1 MDYLQETQ
9 LRIFYLYK
17 TLAKP
22 NTHLF
27 IQFAMLL
34 DMFTGIIEGLGE
46 VRSITNLN
54 KELGRSADMRLKLKI
69 PERLLKGVKLGD
81 SMNLNGTCLTVMNK
95 RNQIIEFELVRETTK
110 TSRMGKLK
118 KGDLVNIEKSLRL
131 GDRLGGHIVLGHT
144 DGIGIIDAVKRKDTE
159 TRMWITCENHSL
171 MPYIAQKGSIAID
184 GISLTLNDVDG
195 KKNRFSVS
203 LIPFTLE
210 NTTLG
215 LKRRG
220 DLVNIEIDVLSRYVI
235 NYQNIGNN

>member
-1 MDYLQETQ
+1 
-9 LRIFYLYK
+9 
-17 TLAKP
+17 
-22 NTHLF
+22 
-27 IQFAMLL
+27 
-34 DMFTGIIEGLGE
+34 MFTGIIEGLGE

-95 RNQIIEFELVRETTK
+95 RNHMIEFELVRETTK
-110 TSRMGKLK
+110 TSSMGKLK
-118 KGDLVNIEKSLRL
+118 KGDLVNIERSLRV

-144 DGIGIIDAVKRKDTE
+144 DGIGIIDVVKRKDTE
-159 TRMWITCENHSL
+159 TRMWITYENHSL
-171 MPYIAQKGSIAID
+171 MPYVAQKGSIAID

>member
-1 MDYLQETQ
+1 M
-9 LRIFYLYK
+9 
-17 TLAKP
+17 AKP

-54 KELGRSADMRLKLKI
+54 KELGRSADIRLKLKI

-95 RNQIIEFELVRETTK
+95 RNQMLEFELVLETTK

-118 KGDLVNIEKSLRL
+118 KGDLVNIERSLRV

-144 DGIGIIDAVKRKDTE
+144 DGIGIIDVVKRKDTE
-159 TRMWITCENHSL
+159 TRMWITCEDHSL

>member
-1 MDYLQETQ
+1 
-9 LRIFYLYK
+9 
-17 TLAKP
+17 
-22 NTHLF
+22 
-27 IQFAMLL
+27 MLL

-95 RNQIIEFELVRETTK
+95 RNHMIEFELVRETTM

-118 KGDLVNIEKSLRL
+118 MGDLVNIERSLRL

-144 DGIGIIDAVKRKDTE
+144 DGIGIIDVVKRKDTE
-159 TRMWITCENHSL
+159 TRMWITCEDHSL